1 MTRTFNFKIVWFS
14 LGALLVIEALFMF
27 LTLGISFL
35 YGESDFMA
43 ILYAALI
50 TLGVGVL
57 GLLVGRRNDKRLGK
71 REGYIIVA
79 SVWVVFSLFGML
91 PYYFS
96 GAIPHYT
103 NAFFES
109 ISGFTT
115 TAASVVEDVESLSHG
130 MLFWRS
136 LTNWLGGMGIIVL
149 SLAIFPFLGVGGMSL
164 FTAEVTGATYEKIRP
179 KMKDT
184 AKYLWGM
191 YLLLTVAE
199 AVLLRVCGMG
209 WFDAVC
215 HSFTTISTGG
225 FSTKNAGV
233 AAYGAGVHY
242 VVLLFMIVGGI
253 NFTLLYFLFKGKLNR
268 LREDEELKWY
278 VNAIVLFS
286 FIATVVLI
294 VFSDT
299 QNWRMWEASFR
310 QATFNVVALITT
322 TGFAG
327 FDYTL
332 WPSIL
337 PLLMFLLYFTG
348 GSAGSTSGGI
358 KWSRIALLC
367 KNVLCEYKRR
377 IHPNAII
384 PVRLNGKVINSG
396 VANGIT
402 AFIAIYLGL
411 IMVGTVVCVL
421 SGLSPTEALGAVT
434 ASIGNVG
441 PGLGASGPAGNYAMM
456 PEIVKWILAV
466 YMLLGRLEL
475 FTVML
480 IFTPAFWRK

>member
-103 NAFFES
+103 NAFFET

-215 HSFTTISTGG
+215 HSFTTISTG
-225 FSTKNAGV
+225 
-233 AAYGAGVHY
+233 
-242 VVLLFMIVGGI
+242 
-253 NFTLLYFLFKGKLNR
+253 
-268 LREDEELKWY
+268 
-278 VNAIVLFS
+278 
-286 FIATVVLI
+286 
-294 VFSDT
+294 
-299 QNWRMWEASFR
+299 
-310 QATFNVVALITT
+310 
-322 TGFAG
+322 
-327 FDYTL
+327 
-332 WPSIL
+332 
-337 PLLMFLLYFTG
+337 
-348 GSAGSTSGGI
+348 
-358 KWSRIALLC
+358 
-367 KNVLCEYKRR
+367 
-377 IHPNAII
+377 
-384 PVRLNGKVINSG
+384 
-396 VANGIT
+396 
-402 AFIAIYLGL
+402 
-411 IMVGTVVCVL
+411 
-421 SGLSPTEALGAVT
+421 
-434 ASIGNVG
+434 
-441 PGLGASGPAGNYAMM
+441 
-456 PEIVKWILAV
+456 
-466 YMLLGRLEL
+466 
-475 FTVML
+475 
-480 IFTPAFWRK
+480 

>member
-14 LGALLVIEALFMF
+14 LGALLIIEALFMF
-27 LTLGISFL
+27 LTLGVSLL
-35 YGESDFMA
+35 YGEHDYMA
-43 ILYAALI
+43 ILYSALI
-50 TLGVGVL
+50 TLGVGLV
-57 GLLVGRRNDKRLGK
+57 GLLVGRKNDKRLGK

-79 SVWVVFSLFGML
+79 SVWLVFSLFGLL

-96 GAIPHYT
+96 GAIPHFT
-103 NAFFES
+103 DAFFET

-115 TAASVVEDVESLSHG
+115 TAASIVTNIEVLSHG

-191 YLLLTVAE
+191 YLLLTIVE
-199 AVLLRVCGMG
+199 TLLLRVCGMG

-215 HSFTTISTGG
+215 HSFTTVSTGG

-233 AAYGAGVHY
+233 GAYGPGVHY
-242 VVLLFMIVGGI
+242 VVLLFMILGGV
-253 NFTLLYFLFKGKLNR
+253 NFTLLYFLFKGKIKR
-268 LREDEELKWY
+268 LREDEELRWY
-278 VNAIVLFS
+278 LSAMGIFSVIVTIVLF
-286 FIATVVLI
+286 VM
-294 VFSDT
+294 SDT
-299 QNWRMWEASFR
+299 HTWSTWETSFR

-358 KWSRIALLC
+358 KWSRIAFLC
-367 KNVLCEYKRR
+367 KNVFCEFKRL

-384 PVRLNGKVINSG
+384 PVRMNGKVINSG
-396 VANGIT
+396 IANGIT
-402 AFIAIYLGL
+402 AFIIIYLGL
-411 IMVGTVVCVL
+411 IVVGTLVCVL
-421 SGLSPTEALGAVT
+421 CGLSVIEAFGAVT

-441 PGLGASGPAGNYAMM
+441 PGLGESGPAGNYAMM
-456 PEIVKWILAV
+456 PDIVKWILTA

-475 FTVML
+475 FTVLL